1 MLGTEL
7 GRPMFFLR
15 TKQVSFTWMARST
28 TRHLWR
34 TTGPPL
40 RGSDSICV
48 DEHLLSFTLFH
59 ADLVTCAGRVSRGR
73 QLGLDFTVS
82 TTMFYVARIKIKE
95 QSLKNSCY
103 EIFFGL
109 SQVLVAVF
117 LGRIHLH

>member
-1 MLGTEL
+1 M
-7 GRPMFFLR
+7 
-15 TKQVSFTWMARST
+15 
-28 TRHLWR
+28 
-34 TTGPPL
+34 
-40 RGSDSICV
+40 
-48 DEHLLSFTLFH
+48 DEHLSFTLFH

-82 TTMFYVARIKIKE
+82 TMFYVARIKIKE

-109 SQVLVAVF
+109 SQVLAVF

>member
-1 MLGTEL
+1 
-7 GRPMFFLR
+7 MFFLR

-59 ADLVTCAGRVSRGR
+59 ADLVTCAGRVLSRGR
-73 QLGLDFTVS
+73 QAAGGSSRSRNFTQSLVS
-82 TTMFYVARIKIKE
+82 TMYVLCCENKD
-95 QSLKNSCY
+95 
-103 EIFFGL
+103 
-109 SQVLVAVF
+109 
-117 LGRIHLH
+117 

>member
-1 MLGTEL
+1 
-7 GRPMFFLR
+7 MFFLR

-59 ADLVTCAGRVSRGR
+59 ADLVTCAGRVLLSRGR
-73 QLGLDFTVS
+73 QTAGGSSRSRDFTQSLVS
-82 TTMFYVARIKIKE
+82 TMYVLCCENKD
-95 QSLKNSCY
+95 
-103 EIFFGL
+103 
-109 SQVLVAVF
+109 
-117 LGRIHLH
+117 

>member
-1 MLGTEL
+1 
-7 GRPMFFLR
+7 MFFLR

-59 ADLVTCAGRVSRGR
+59 ADLVTCAGRVSRVR

-82 TTMFYVARIKIKE
+82 TMFYVARIKIKE

-103 EIFFGL
+103 EIFLGS
-109 SQVLVAVF
+109 SQLLVYLLAF
-117 LGRIHLH
+117 PEFSSKGPLLLQYYI

>member
-1 MLGTEL
+1 M
-7 GRPMFFLR
+7 
-15 TKQVSFTWMARST
+15 
-28 TRHLWR
+28 
-34 TTGPPL
+34 
-40 RGSDSICV
+40 
-48 DEHLLSFTLFH
+48 DEHLSFTLFH